1 MSTPKI
7 YVFNLLLM
15 MATVS
20 CSQPQ
25 SNDQESKKQ
34 KALIENI
41 VEQFNN
47 NYVFPEVAKEMGEH
61 LYDQL
66 EKEAYTGIDSKELAA
81 QLTQDMR
88 SITHDKHIRINC
100 IERDANN
107 KPTNSLVDIHKRF
120 KNYGFEE
127 TKILE
132 GNIGYIDLRLFFPI
146 NTDHNAKK
154 VVHKIMNQMAS
165 TDALIIDLRKCV
177 GGSPEMISLLVSYLY
192 PEDTIIH
199 LNNFFYR
206 PTNSTFKSYTLK
218 EIDGDRLPDVPVYI
232 LTGAKTFS
240 AAEEFCYD
248 LKNLK
253 RATLVG
259 TTTGGGAHTVEPRKI
274 NKDFEMSLPTGRA
287 INPITKT
294 NWEGVGVSPHRAV
307 SEEQAL
313 TKAHILALQSLAK
326 TITSN
331 EQKARYDEVIQK
343 LSTEV
348 N

>member
-1 MSTPKI
+1 MI
-7 YVFNLLLM
+7 
-15 MATVS
+15 ATVS

-25 SNDQESKKQ
+25 SIGQESKKQ
-34 KALIENI
+34 NDIIENI
-41 VEQFNN
+41 VTQFNN
-47 NYVFPEVAKEMGEH
+47 NYVFPEVAEEMGAH
-61 LYDQL
+61 LYNQL
-66 EKEAYTGIDSKELAA
+66 EKEAYAGLDSKEFAA
-81 QLTQDMR
+81 QLTEDMR
-88 SITHDKHIRINC
+88 SITNDKHVRINHV
-100 IERDANN
+100 ERDAND
-107 KPTNSLVDIHKRF
+107 KPTNSLLDMHKRF

-127 TKILE
+127 SKILE

-146 NTDHNAKK
+146 NTDTKAKII
-154 VVHKIMNQMAS
+154 VQEIMSEMAT
-165 TDALIIDLRKCV
+165 TDALIFDLRKCV

-218 EIDGDRLPDVPVYI
+218 EIDGNRFPDMPVYI

-259 TTTGGGAHTVEPRKI
+259 VNTGGGAHTVEPRKI
-274 NKDFEMSLPTGRA
+274 NNDFEMSLPTGRA
-287 INPITKT
+287 INPISNT
-294 NWEGVGVSPHRAV
+294 NWEGVGVTPHWEV

-313 TKAHILALQSLAK
+313 TKAHLLAVESLAK
-326 TITSN
+326 SN
-331 EQKARYDEVIQK
+331 VNAEQIAIYQALIQK
-343 LSTEV
+343 FRIET